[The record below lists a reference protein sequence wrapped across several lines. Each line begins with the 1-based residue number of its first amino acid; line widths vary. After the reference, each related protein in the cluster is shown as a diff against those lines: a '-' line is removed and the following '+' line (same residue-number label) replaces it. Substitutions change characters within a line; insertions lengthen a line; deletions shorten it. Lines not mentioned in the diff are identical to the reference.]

1 MKKLILSKI
10 FIMGLFSMSNVRP
23 DLAVRVF
30 SLFWRKSPKFI
41 LFSIYT
47 GYQIGKMDTIR
58 NANAKAK
65 EEVDDKGSQ
74 ASEQTPPPDKGFN
87 VFCQNS
93 SLLYEKLN
101 AELRKTYATLLTTF
115 PFISRILP

>member
-23 DLAVRVF
+23 DLAGSVF
-30 SLFWRKSPKFI
+30 SLFWKITPKFI

-58 NANAKAK
+58 NANVKAK
-65 EEVDDKGSQ
+65 EERVDDKGSQ

-93 SLLYEKLN
+93 SLLYAKLN
-101 AELRKTYATLLTTF
+101 DELRKIYETLSTF
-115 PFISRILP
+115 PSLK